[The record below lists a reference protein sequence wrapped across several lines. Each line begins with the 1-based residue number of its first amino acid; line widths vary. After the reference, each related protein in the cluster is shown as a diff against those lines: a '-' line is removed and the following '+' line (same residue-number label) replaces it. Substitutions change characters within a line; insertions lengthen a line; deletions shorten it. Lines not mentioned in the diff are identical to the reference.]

1 MTRTHWAPGDKRRWL
16 PNRRRYEWRTIC
28 GRWLPLSSHA
38 TPNRVTCK
46 QCRRYLEGLTVDG
59 ERLRR

>member
-1 MTRTHWAPGDKRRWL
+1 MRATHWTVGDQRQRDPTGFLVWRSACARWVL
-16 PNRRRYEWRTIC
+16 LSRTAI
-28 GRWLPLSSHA
+28 PD
-38 TPNRVTCK
+38 RVTCK